1 VERAREAERP
11 TRVPSPPSL
20 PPPQRR
26 RVLDHLVLLPQRQ
39 RVLLRGA
46 RERARKTRR
55 GARAR
60 RRAATDQAPPSPPL
74 PPQVDEDYI
83 QDDFNLSGLGS
94 AVPFYDYALDLI
106 LDADTPSADA
116 LTEEQHELVESAAEV
131 LYGLIH
137 ARWVVTARGLAAV
150 LVKHRAGDYGRCP
163 RVACAGAP
171 VLPLGPSDVPRQA
184 TVAVFCPACRDAY
197 HPRSRAA
204 AALDGA
210 YFGTTAAHLL
220 LLTHPS
226 ARVAAAGGGGGGK
239 PAPRVFGF
247 RVHAASL
254 EPPPPAPGAAPG
266 AVGAGAGADAR
277 RR

>member
-1 VERAREAERP
+1 M
-11 TRVPSPPSL
+11 S
-20 PPPQRR
+20 
-26 RVLDHLVLLPQRQ
+26 
-39 RVLLRGA
+39 
-46 RERARKTRR
+46 
-55 GARAR
+55 
-60 RRAATDQAPPSPPL
+60 
-74 PPQVDEDYI
+74 
-83 QDDFNLSGLGS
+83 
-94 AVPFYDYALDLI
+94 
-106 LDADTPSADA
+106 
-116 LTEEQHELVESAAEV
+116 
-131 LYGLIH
+131 GLIH

-150 LVKHRAGDYGRCP
+150 LVKHRAGDFGRCP

-254 EPPPPAPGAAPG
+254 EPSGLTHLVRDIRIIESALGDGVKRVFPGEEAPR
-266 AVGAGAGADAR
+266 AR
-277 RR
+277 LRR